1 MQQKADD
8 YIAYLVQDISSG
20 LQQNVWLDE
29 VVLDAVVQVEA
40 VWVEMRSNKGK
51 KQKGN
56 FASLGIVKD
65 SRIDD
70 LSMLRKLK
78 SPAMMWL
85 SL

>member
-8 YIAYLVQDISSG
+8 YIAYLVQDISPW

-40 VWVEMRSNKGK
+40 VWVEMRSSKGK

-56 FASLGIVKD
+56 FASLGIVKKTVE
-65 SRIDD
+65 
-70 LSMLRKLK
+70 LMTCQC
-78 SPAMMWL
+78 
-85 SL
+85 